1 MPTSPL
7 IAALQDVV
15 GAKNVLTEDRDTA
28 YYRAGFRTGFGGA
41 TAVVFPETLLQ
52 QWRVLQACVD
62 AGAAILMQATKTGLT
77 GGSNP
82 EGFDYERDLVIIS
95 TRRIKKLIPIA
106 DGKQVVAFP
115 GSTLHELTQLIAPMG
130 RVPHSVI
137 GSTTIGATVIGGIA
151 NNAGGALCKRGV
163 SYTELS
169 LFARVNAEGKLE
181 LVDHL
186 GIKGLGETPE
196 EIFATLESGRIPEEN
211 IGAFDTPASDREYAA
226 RIRDLESDVPNR
238 YNADPRRLFD
248 VSGSAGKVAA
258 FAVRVDTYPE
268 PKKKQVFFLGTND
281 PEDFTALRR
290 DILTR
295 FEDLPDK
302 CEYMNAHILDTAKKY
317 GKDVVL
323 SIKHLGTK
331 RLPQLYAFKSR
342 VEYLTN
348 KVPFLPKFLPDLI
361 LYQISKAFPS
371 QLPKRILD
379 YRDRYEHYLLLNM
392 SDDGI
397 EEARRYLTDEWST
410 RDGVDF
416 FECTEAEAE
425 SALLHRFA
433 AAGAGIRYQNV
444 HQKTTEGVL
453 ALDIALLG
461 NDPDWII
468 DIPSDVEEQLD
479 HALYCGHFM
488 CHVFHLDLVPKK
500 GADLKW
506 IKQRLLEELDARGA
520 KYPAEHNVGHIYKAD
535 DAMKAHYEALDPT
548 NTFNPGIGKT
558 AKGRR
563 MMVT

>member
-106 DGKQVVAFP
+106 DGKQVIAFP

-186 GIKGLGETPE
+186 GIEGLGETPE

-226 RIRDLESDVPNR
+226 RIRNLESDVPNR
-238 YNADPRRLFD
+238 YNADPRRLFG

-268 PKKKQVFFLGTND
+268 PKRKQVFFLGTND

-295 FEDLPDK
+295 FDDLPDK

-331 RLPQLYAFKSR
+331 RLPKLYAFKSR

-348 KVPFLPKFLPDLI
+348 KVPFLPKFLP
-361 LYQISKAFPS
+361 
-371 QLPKRILD
+371 
-379 YRDRYEHYLLLNM
+379 
-392 SDDGI
+392 
-397 EEARRYLTDEWST
+397 
-410 RDGVDF
+410 
-416 FECTEAEAE
+416 
-425 SALLHRFA
+425 
-433 AAGAGIRYQNV
+433 
-444 HQKTTEGVL
+444 
-453 ALDIALLG
+453 
-461 NDPDWII
+461 
-468 DIPSDVEEQLD
+468 
-479 HALYCGHFM
+479 
-488 CHVFHLDLVPKK
+488 
-500 GADLKW
+500 
-506 IKQRLLEELDARGA
+506 
-520 KYPAEHNVGHIYKAD
+520 
-535 DAMKAHYEALDPT
+535 
-548 NTFNPGIGKT
+548 
-558 AKGRR
+558 
-563 MMVT
+563 